1 MSWLVRLVNVF
12 RADRVSDEIDRET
25 KFHLGE
31 RTDDLIADGL
41 PKDAARR
48 EARRR
53 FGSVAL
59 ASETTRERDLFV
71 WLETFLSDLRY
82 GLRALGR
89 DPVFCLTAILTL
101 AIGIGANTAV
111 FSLLHGLLLRSLP
124 VSAPQDL
131 VRIDLV
137 SLTDP
142 RASEGMPYG
151 MQQQLRRQQRS
162 FVDLSSW
169 QRSSLNV
176 ADQDGTLRM
185 QQAAAVSGNAF
196 ETIGLRPRLG
206 RLLTPSDD
214 VRGGPPEGW
223 PVVISDSFWRERYN
237 ADPGALGSILKVA
250 DGVLVV
256 VGIAPEAFHGAWPGF
271 EPKLYVPLRYQAVRY
286 ARMDFDDPRA
296 PFGFSVI
303 GRLKNGVSAAEVNA
317 ELAVYHQPLLRE
329 YGVPNP
335 RWQEVFKA
343 SMFRVESARTGLPSF
358 FGRQYSAP
366 LYLMQGLVGIVLLL
380 CCVNVSGLM
389 LSKLHER
396 QHEFAVRTA
405 IGAGRTRLMRQY
417 LTESFVIALV
427 GAGLGAAGAWYGTPW
442 LGQFFRDPMMFE
454 ALDVRPDRTV
464 FLVTAGLAVLT
475 TLFYGI
481 LPAWKAGRTNP
492 GTLLKSRTAA
502 QRQIA
507 GRGLVALQVALS
519 LVLVVLATQ
528 LSTSLLRLT
537 GEPTG
542 FSLDRVTIQ
551 TPPLHLRPER
561 REAKIDLY
569 QRMVERINRAPGM
582 TSAAVTWYTPMTG
595 NQATARFQALADGAS
610 VPEDVTLAFNSVGAG
625 YFRTMQTAM
634 LSGRE
639 FEPRERARD
648 VCVVNESAA
657 ALLFPNQPAIGR
669 YVQSR
674 EELGAAVP
682 GGIRP
687 QASSPITCR
696 IVGIVADAKFAS
708 AREAPPRTIYF
719 PITADIADNN
729 LVFLLN
735 APTKAVAVQ
744 GYREA
749 LREILPTTPLVLFA
763 TLREQLN
770 ALLGS
775 QRAITMLSTFFGVV
789 ALLLSAI
796 GLYGMLSANVAQ
808 RTGEIGIRVAL
819 GASRGTILKMVFSD
833 AFRLVAIGAALGS
846 IGLFFTTGAIDHML
860 YGVSTF
866 DPTTIV
872 IACAL
877 LALVVIVAS
886 FTPARRAASVDPIQ
900 AMRTE

>member
-12 RADRVSDEIDRET
+12 RAEKVSDDIDREFA
-25 KFHLGE
+25 FHLAE
-31 RTDDLIADGL
+31 RADELRAAGAS
-41 PKDAARR
+41 PDAARR

-59 ASETTRERDLFV
+59 ASETTRERDLLV

-124 VSAPQDL
+124 VSTPQDL

-151 MQQQLRRQQRS
+151 MQQQLRGQQRS

-169 QRSSLNV
+169 LRSSLNV

-214 VRGGPPEGW
+214 VRGGPADGW

-271 EPKLYVPLRYQAVRY
+271 EPKLYVPLRYLAVRN
-286 ARMDFDDPRA
+286 ARMNFDDPRA

-303 GRLKNGVSAAEVNA
+303 GRLKRGVSAAEANA

-335 RWQEVFKA
+335 RWQELFKA
-343 SMFRVESARTGLPSF
+343 SMFRIESARTGLPSF
-358 FGRQYSAP
+358 FGSQYSAP
-366 LYLMQGLVGIVLLL
+366 LYLMQALVAIVLLL

-417 LTESFVIALV
+417 LTESLVIALV
-427 GAGLGAAGAWYGTPW
+427 GAGLGAAGAWYGSPW
-442 LGQFFRDPMMFE
+442 LGRFFRDPMMSE

-464 FLVTAGLAVLT
+464 FFVTAGLAVLT
-475 TLFYGI
+475 TLFFGI

-537 GEPTG
+537 REPTG

-595 NQATARFQALADGAS
+595 DQATATFQALADGAS
-610 VPEDVTLAFNSVGAG
+610 AAKDVTLAFNSVGAG
-625 YFRTMQTAM
+625 YFRTMQTAI

-648 VCVVNESAA
+648 VCVLNESAA
-657 ALLFPNQPAIGR
+657 ALLFPDQPAIGR

-674 EELGAAVP
+674 EELGATGR

-687 QASSPITCR
+687 PAGSPTTCR
-696 IVGIVADAKFAS
+696 IVGIAADAKFAS
-708 AREAPPRTIYF
+708 AREAPPRTLYF
-719 PITADIADNN
+719 PITADIVDGN

-796 GLYGMLSANVAQ
+796 GMYGMLSANVSQ
-808 RTGEIGIRVAL
+808 RTGEIGIRMAL
-819 GASRGTILKMVFSD
+819 GASRGTILKMVLSD

-846 IGLFFTTGAIDHML
+846 IGLFFTMGAIEHML
-860 YGVSTF
+860 YGVSAF
-866 DPTTIV
+866 DPATIA

-886 FTPARRAASVDPIQ
+886 FTPARRAASIDPMQ

>member
-1 MSWLVRLVNVF
+1 VF
-12 RADRVSDEIDRET
+12 RTDRVSDEIDREM
-25 KFHLGE
+25 KFHLRE
-31 RTDDLIADGL
+31 RTDDLIAHGV
-41 PKDAARR
+41 PEHAARR

-59 ASETTRERDLFV
+59 ASETARERDLFA

-89 DPVFCLTAILTL
+89 DPVFCSAAILTL

-124 VSAPQDL
+124 VSAPQNL
-131 VRIDLV
+131 VRVDLV

-151 MQQQLRRQQRS
+151 MQQQLGRQQRS
-162 FVDLSSW
+162 FVALSSW
-169 QRSSLNV
+169 QRMSLIV
-176 ADQDGTLRM
+176 ADQDGALRL
-185 QQAAAVSGNAF
+185 QQAGAVSGNAF
-196 ETIGLRPRLG
+196 DTIGLRPRLG
-206 RLLTPSDD
+206 RLLAPSDD

-237 ADPGALGSILKVA
+237 ADPGALGSTLKVA

-256 VGIAPEAFHGAWPGF
+256 VGVAPAAFHGPWPGF
-271 EPKLYVPLRYQAVRY
+271 ESNLYVPLRYLAVRNSR
-286 ARMDFDDPRA
+286 ARMDFDDPQA

-303 GRLKNGVSAAEVNA
+303 ARLKHGVSAAEANA
-317 ELAVYHQPLLRE
+317 ELAVYHPSLLRE

-335 RWQEVFKA
+335 RWQEVFKT
-343 SMFRVESARTGLPSF
+343 STFRIESARTGLPSF
-358 FGRQYSAP
+358 FGLEYSAP
-366 LYLMQGLVGIVLLL
+366 LYVMQGLVGIVLLL

-389 LSKLHER
+389 LSKVRER

-405 IGAGRTRLMRQY
+405 IGAGRTRLIRQY

-427 GAGLGAAGAWYGTPW
+427 GAGLGAAGAWYGSPW

-454 ALDVRPDRTV
+454 TLDIRPDRTV
-464 FLVTAGLAVLT
+464 FFVTAGLAVLT
-475 TLFYGI
+475 TLLFGI
-481 LPAWKAGRTNP
+481 LPAWKAGHDNP
-492 GTLLKSRTAA
+492 GTLLKTRTVA

-519 LVLVVLATQ
+519 LVLVVSATL
-528 LSTSLLRLT
+528 LSTSLLRLA

-569 QRMVERINRAPGM
+569 QRMVDRLNRAPGM

-595 NQATARFQALADGAS
+595 GQADARFQALADGAS
-610 VPEDVTLAFNSVGAG
+610 ASEHVTLAFNSVGAG
-625 YFRTMQTAM
+625 YFRTMQTAI

-639 FEPRERARD
+639 FEPRDRARD

-674 EELGAAVP
+674 EELGAVP
-682 GGIRP
+682 RGGIRS
-687 QASSPITCR
+687 QASSPTTCR
-696 IVGIVADAKFAS
+696 IVGIAADAKFAS

-719 PITADIADNN
+719 PITADIVDNN

-749 LREILPTTPLVLFA
+749 LREVLPTTPLVLFA

-770 ALLGS
+770 AMLGS
-775 QRAITMLSTFFGVV
+775 QRAITLLSTFFGVV

-796 GLYGMLSANVAQ
+796 GLYGMLSANVSQ

-819 GASRGTILKMVFSD
+819 GASRGTILKMVFSES
-833 AFRLVAIGAALGS
+833 FRLVAIGAALGC
-846 IGLFFTTGAIDHML
+846 IALFFTTGAIEHML
-860 YGVSTF
+860 YGVSAL
-866 DPTTIV
+866 DPTTIA
-872 IACAL
+872 IACTL
-877 LALVVIVAS
+877 LVLVVIVAS
-886 FTPARRAASVDPIQ
+886 FTPARRAASVDPMQ

>member
-1 MSWLVRLVNVF
+1 MSILTRLRNVF
-12 RADRVSDEIDRET
+12 RTDRISDEIDREMN
-25 KFHLGE
+25 FHLAE
-31 RTDDLIADGL
+31 RTDDLIAEGV
-41 PKDAARR
+41 PEDAARR

-59 ASETTRERDLFV
+59 NSETTRERDLFV

-82 GLRALGR
+82 GMRALRG
-89 DPVFCLTAILTL
+89 DPVFSLAAILTL

-131 VRIDLV
+131 VRVDLV

-169 QRSSLNV
+169 QRSTLYV
-176 ADQDGTLRM
+176 AEGDGTLRQ
-185 QQAAAVSGNAF
+185 QQAALVSGNAF

-214 VRGGPPEGW
+214 VRGGPPGGW

-237 ADPGALGSILKVA
+237 ADPGALGSTLKLT

-256 VGIAPEAFHGAWPGF
+256 VGIAPAAFHGAWPGF
-271 EPKLYVPLRYQAVRY
+271 EPKLYVPLRYQAVRTPH
-286 ARMDFDDPRA
+286 MDFDDPRA
-296 PFGFSVI
+296 PYGFSVI
-303 GRLKNGVSAAEVNA
+303 GRLKPGVSYAEANA
-317 ELAVYHQPLLRE
+317 ELAVYHQALMRD
-329 YGVPNP
+329 YGVPDP
-335 RWQEVFKA
+335 RWQELFKA
-343 SMFRVESARTGLPSF
+343 SMFQLASARTGLPSF
-358 FGRQYSAP
+358 FGLQYSAP

-405 IGAGRTRLMRQY
+405 IGAGRSRLMRQY
-417 LTESFVIALV
+417 LTESFVIAFT
-427 GAGLGAAGAWYGTPW
+427 GAGLGAVGAWYGSPW
-442 LGQFFRDPMMFE
+442 LGQFFRDPMMSDT
-454 ALDVRPDRTV
+454 LDVRPDRTV
-464 FLVTAGLAVLT
+464 FFVTAGLAVLT
-475 TLFYGI
+475 TLFFGI

-502 QRQIA
+502 QRQMA
-507 GRGLVALQVALS
+507 GRGFVAVQVALS
-519 LVLVVLATQ
+519 LVLVVLATL

-551 TPPLHLRPER
+551 TPSLNARKER

-569 QRMVERINRAPGM
+569 QRMVDRINRAPGM

-595 NQATARFQALADGAS
+595 HQATARFQAPGAGAS
-610 VPEDVTLAFNSVGAG
+610 APEDVTLAFNSVGAG
-625 YFRTMQTAM
+625 YFRTMQTAI

-639 FEPRERARD
+639 FEPPERARD

-674 EELGAAVP
+674 EELGSTGS

-687 QASSPITCR
+687 QAPSPTICR
-696 IVGIVADAKFAS
+696 IVGIAADAKFAS

-719 PITADIADNN
+719 PITPDVADAD

-749 LREILPTTPLVLFA
+749 LREVLPTTPLVLFA

-770 ALLGS
+770 ALLGG
-775 QRAITMLSTFFGVV
+775 QRAITMLSAFFGVV

-796 GLYGMLSANVAQ
+796 GLYGMLSANVSQ

-819 GASRGTILKMVFSD
+819 GASRATILKMVLSD
-833 AFRLVAIGAALGS
+833 AFRLVAIGGVLGA
-846 IGLFFTTGAIDHML
+846 IGLFFATGAIEHML
-860 YGVSTF
+860 YGVSAF
-866 DPTTIV
+866 DPMTIA

-886 FTPARRAASVDPIQ
+886 VTPARRAASVDPMQ
-900 AMRTE
+900 AMRSE

>member
-1 MSWLVRLVNVF
+1 VSILKRLRNVF
-12 RADRVSDEIDRET
+12 RADRVSDEIDREME
-25 KFHLGE
+25 FHIGE
-31 RTDDLIADGL
+31 RTDELIASGV
-41 PKDAARR
+41 PEDAARR

-59 ASETTRERDLFV
+59 ATETTRERDLFV

-89 DPVFCLTAILTL
+89 DPVFCATAILTL

-131 VRIDLV
+131 VRVDLV

-169 QRSSLNV
+169 QRTTFHV
-176 ADQDGTLRM
+176 ADQDGTLRQ
-185 QQAAAVSGNAF
+185 QQAALVSGDAF

-237 ADPGALGSILKVA
+237 ADPRAIGSTLKVA
-250 DGVLVV
+250 DGVLIV
-256 VGIAPEAFHGAWPGF
+256 VGIAPAAFHGAWPGF
-271 EPKLYVPLRYQAVRY
+271 EPKLYVPLRYQAVRNV
-286 ARMDFDDPRA
+286 DLNLDDPRV

-303 GRLKNGVSAAEVNA
+303 GRLKRGVSAAEATA
-317 ELAVYHQPLLRE
+317 ELAVYHQPLMRE
-329 YGVPNP
+329 YAVPDP

-343 SMFRVESARTGLPSF
+343 STFRITSARTGLPSF

-405 IGAGRTRLMRQY
+405 IGAGRTRLTRQY
-417 LTESFVIALV
+417 LTESFVIAAV
-427 GAGLGAAGAWYGTPW
+427 GAGLGAAGAWYGSPW
-442 LGQFFRDPMMFE
+442 LGQFFRHPMMVD

-475 TLFYGI
+475 TLFFGI
-481 LPAWKAGRTNP
+481 LPAWKAGRTSP
-492 GTLLKSRTAA
+492 GTVLKSRIAA
-502 QRQIA
+502 QRQLA

-519 LVLVVLATQ
+519 LVLVVLATL
-528 LSTSLLRLT
+528 LSTSLMRLT

-551 TPPLHLRPER
+551 TAPLHKREER
-561 REAKIDLY
+561 GDAKIDLY
-569 QRMVERINRAPGM
+569 QRMVERLNRSPGM
-582 TSAAVTWYTPMTG
+582 TSAAVTWYTPMTSV
-595 NQATARFQALADGAS
+595 QATARFQALAAGAS
-610 VPEDVTLAFNSVGAG
+610 APEDVTLAFNSVGPG
-625 YFRTMQTAM
+625 YFRTMQTAI

-639 FEPRERARD
+639 FEPRERTRD

-669 YVQSR
+669 YVQSGD
-674 EELGAAVP
+674 ELGLVR
-682 GGIRP
+682 GIRP
-687 QASSPITCR
+687 RASTPTTCR
-696 IVGIVADAKFAS
+696 IVGIAADAKFAS

-719 PITADIADNN
+719 PITPDIVNTE

-744 GYREA
+744 GYREM
-749 LREILPTTPLVLFA
+749 LREISPATPLVLFV

-770 ALLGS
+770 AMLGS
-775 QRAITMLSTFFGVV
+775 QRAITMLSTCFGVV

-796 GLYGMLSANVAQ
+796 GLYGMLSANVSQ

-819 GASRGTILKMVFSD
+819 GATRGTILKMVFSD
-833 AFRLVAIGAALGS
+833 AFRLVAIGAALGAV
-846 IGLFFTTGAIDHML
+846 GLFFTTGAIEHML
-860 YGVSTF
+860 YGVSAF
-866 DPTTIV
+866 DPATIAT
-872 IACAL
+872 ACAL

-886 FTPARRAASVDPIQ
+886 FTPARRAASIDPIQ
-900 AMRTE
+900 AMRSE